1 MRYLNLA
8 DEKPPLLKGAVSS
21 ILNPQSDFSK
31 LYASMNAEQIAR
43 MLQPLEKIAKVVN
56 APTNKSIQAAASSM
70 AKTFINPIQIGT
82 NKTLIDASG
91 TLTKSYTEAMKVANI
106 PFDAVSSI
114 SETLKI
120 FLKSFQST
128 IFKDLSNFTKILETT
143 TTHTEEKIKD
153 IQYKLNIL
161 AERSWV
167 VYFLDY
173 VLFYDVKIDDFE
185 EVEEYWFELLESDL
199 EDKNIITKLEQSQFI
214 PSVLTQYMIQSYQSE
229 NYYAAYT
236 VATIIID
243 GALNRFAEAGGN
255 TGNKLKVGYKAV
267 DFLDSEFTNQS
278 LRDFGFIEWLKLF
291 FADTKN
297 FTLER
302 PNRHMINHGR
312 CEGQISKND
321 FLKIFNAVLYV
332 EDVLSNRISYV

>member
-1 MRYLNLA
+1 MD
-8 DEKPPLLKGAVSS
+8 DEKMELPKETIGSVAATRTE
-21 ILNPQSDFSK
+21 FAK

-56 APTNKSIQAAASSM
+56 DPTNKSIQAAASSM

-82 NKTLIDASG
+82 NKTLIDAAG
-91 TLTKSYTEAMKVANI
+91 TLTKSYTDAMKVANI
-106 PFDAVSSI
+106 PFDSI
-114 SETLKI
+114 SSMSATLQA
-120 FLKSFQST
+120 FLKNFQST

-143 TTHTEEKIKD
+143 TTHTEEEIKD

-161 AERSWV
+161 AERCWV

-173 VLFYDVKIDDFE
+173 DLFYDVKIDDFE

-214 PSVLTQYMIQSYQSE
+214 PSVLTQSMVQSYQSE

-236 VATIIID
+236 VAAIIID
-243 GALNRFAEAGGN
+243 GALNRFAEAGSN

-278 LRDFGFIEWLKLF
+278 LRDSGFIEWLKLF

-312 CEGQISKND
+312 WEGQISKND

>member
-1 MRYLNLA
+1 MDN
-8 DEKPPLLKGAVSS
+8 EKLLFSKGVVDS
-21 ILNPQSDFSK
+21 ISETKNNYSK
-31 LYASMNAEQIAR
+31 LYASMNADQIAR

-56 APTNKSIQAAASSM
+56 DPTNNSIQAVASSI

-82 NKTLIDASG
+82 NKTLIDAAG
-91 TLTKSYTEAMKVANI
+91 TLTKSYTEAIKVANI
-106 PFDAVSSI
+106 PFDSI
-114 SETLKI
+114 SSMSATLQT
-120 FLKSFQST
+120 FLKNFQST

-143 TTHTEEKIKD
+143 TTHTEEEIKD

-161 AERSWV
+161 AERGWI

-173 VLFYDVKIDDFE
+173 DLFYDVKIDDFE

-214 PSVLTQYMIQSYQSE
+214 PSVLTQSMVQSYQSE

-243 GALNRFAEAGGN
+243 GALNRFAEAGRN

-278 LRDFGFIEWLKLF
+278 LRDSGFIEWLKLF

-312 CEGQISKND
+312 WEGQISKND